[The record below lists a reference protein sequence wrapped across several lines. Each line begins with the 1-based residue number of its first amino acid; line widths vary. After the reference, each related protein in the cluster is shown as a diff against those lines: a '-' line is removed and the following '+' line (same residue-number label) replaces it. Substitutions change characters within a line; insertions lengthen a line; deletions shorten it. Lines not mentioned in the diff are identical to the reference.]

1 MRVALSGLSSG
12 GSRAALFSLRYLL
25 PALLGSALFIPLL
38 RARSMCL
45 LLQPSCAFSL
55 SFTHSTRVSFI
66 LWSHPAMS
74 LFSSYVTFT
83 FLQFA
88 LYRCVSFITFIH
100 MCRFLVLD
108 FFLFFLSFS
117 ALLLLSPPP
126 QSFACFCPSTSFF
139 LRLSVCALLS
149 FFFRLALVPCSRF
162 LFVCRSFLLSFF
174 ASAALYLHLSSTIFF
189 HSLLW
194 LVTFFSFSLVFFTFF
209 HLLPAPSSFCLLP

>member
-12 GSRAALFSLRYLL
+12 WAPALHFSLCAISSQLCLAL
-25 PALLGSALFIPLL
+25 PCSFLCC
-38 RARSMCL
+38 ARSMCL

-66 LWSHPAMS
+66 LWSHPAVS
-74 LFSSYVTFT
+74 LSSSYFTFT

-126 QSFACFCPSTSFF
+126 QSFACFCRSTSFF

-149 FFFRLALVPCSRF
+149 FFFRLTLVPCSCF

-174 ASAALYLHLSSTIFF
+174 ASAALCLHLSSTIFF

-194 LVTFFSFSLVFFTFF
+194 LVTFSSFSLVFFTFF
-209 HLLPAPSSFCLLP
+209 HLLPAPSSLCLLP